1 MKYFIFLLCLSMT
14 VRSAGTDGKP
24 STLGCDQALA
34 MLQRSVDR
42 LYGRN
47 ELSRDSTKVIE
58 MLINTV
64 PREGASH
71 CSKATVHMSADM
83 ISYTSDEVREYIDA
97 KNHVRVWSDEKR
109 ITLRTGGAEVQKRS
123 MQLLTWYQDFMV
135 EQAHVL
141 ALDETMDAHGRSI
154 LRIVMN
160 VSFPQV
166 GGTVKQIIE
175 LDRHREQVLTWEI
188 LPPATQPLRSL
199 KMEYTQ
205 RTIGKYS
212 ARDPFIKGLL
222 AQRAP
227 VKSYQQHAVVDQ
239 RTR

>member
-1 MKYFIFLLCLSMT
+1 MKPLLILLALALT
-14 VRSAGTDGKP
+14 LGPVRADGEP
-24 STLGCDQALA
+24 ATMGCDQALTL
-34 MLQRSVDR
+34 LQRSVDR
-42 LYGRN
+42 MYGRKA
-47 ELSRDSTKVIE
+47 LSRDSTKVIE
-58 MLINTV
+58 MLINTT

-71 CSKATVHMSADM
+71 CSKATVHMTADM
-83 ISYTSDEVREYIDA
+83 ISYTSDEVREYIDT
-97 KNHVRVWSDEKR
+97 KNHVRIWSDEKR
-109 ITLRTGGAEVQKRS
+109 ITLRPGGAEVQERS
-123 MQLLTWYQDFMV
+123 MQLLTWYQDFIV

-141 ALDETMDAHGRSI
+141 NLHETVDAQGRKI

-160 VSFPQV
+160 VSFPQY

-175 LDRHREQVLTWEI
+175 LDRDREEVLTWEI

-199 KMEYTQ
+199 KMEYAQ
-205 RTIGKYS
+205 RTIGKHN

-227 VKSYQQHAVVDQ
+227 VQRYQQHTVVDQ